1 MPYIFPYQ
9 SNLHVPSYRMQDK
22 GLRSVRQV
30 VVQVSAASRCSIPM
44 RRLFNQLPKT
54 WRGQQTLL
62 ELLRSGRVL
71 QKEGLG
77 GKGSSGHSS
86 SPNPEPGA
94 VQKGV
99 TLPARRVAVPQ
110 HRAPNTAS
118 L

>member
-22 GLRSVRQV
+22 GLRSVLQV
-30 VVQVSAASRCSIPM
+30 AVQVSAASPCDVYLTSS
-44 RRLFNQLPKT
+44 LKT

-62 ELLRSGRVL
+62 ELLLSERVL

-86 SPNPEPGA
+86 SPNPKPGA

-99 TLPARRVAVPQ
+99 TLPARRVAVPR